1 MFWILVSVFT
11 AGFAGAGIGF
21 LLRNL
26 TRGRLPKGIIPVCAG
41 LTMLIA
47 TVGLEYGW
55 DRGVRSTMAE
65 DLVIISTR
73 EQQAWY
79 QPWTMI
85 QPWVRGFIAFSP
97 SENVETVPGSGILAV
112 QLRIQ
117 ERWNP
122 QIIRPA
128 LVDCTTNRWTDLTIN
143 TQFDDAGLPIDAI
156 WRSSPETGPAD
167 PIVGAVCGAAAPG
180 G

>member
-1 MFWILVSVFT
+1 MIWTLITVFI

-26 TRGRLPKGIIPVCAG
+26 TGKRLPKGIVPVCAG
-41 LTMLIA
+41 LTMIVA

-55 DRGVRSTMAE
+55 EGGVRATMAE
-65 DLVIISTR
+65 DLVVVSTR

-79 QPWTMI
+79 QPWTLVR
-85 QPWVRGFIAFSP
+85 PWVRGFIGYSP
-97 SENVETVPGSGILAV
+97 AENRETAPGSGILAV

-117 ERWNP
+117 ERWQP
-122 QIIRPA
+122 QVVSPA
-128 LVDCTTNRWTDLTIN
+128 LVDCVNARWTDLRAT
-143 TQFDDAGLPIDAI
+143 TEFDDAGTPIDTI
-156 WRSSPETGPAD
+156 WREDDPNV
-167 PIVGAVCGAAAPG
+167 PIVSAVCGGGAAG